1 MTTRLKLADRLKKLL
16 AFDIH
21 DLGVMVGGGFFCGSA
36 ASELSKLVFG
46 APPGHHVSLLIA
58 FLGFL
63 AGGLLSQHVRR
74 KQQLTQTTT
83 SQISDREVTDHDKQK

>member
-1 MTTRLKLADRLKKLL
+1 MTTRWPLAGKLKTMF

-21 DLGVMVGGGFFCGSA
+21 DLGVMVGGGFFCNA
-36 ASELSKLVFG
+36 VASELSKWVIG
-46 APPGHHVSLLIA
+46 APLGHNLSLLIA

-74 KQQLTQTTT
+74 KQQLTKTTPP
-83 SQISDREVTDHDKQK
+83 QIPDKEVTDHATRK

>member
-1 MTTRLKLADRLKKLL
+1 LTTRWPLVGKLKTLL

-21 DLGVMVGGGFFCGSA
+21 DLGVMIGGGFFCNA
-36 ASELSKLVFG
+36 AANVLSKWVFG
-46 APPGHHVSLLIA
+46 APPSHHLSLLIA

-74 KQQLTQTTT
+74 KQQLSKTTPP
-83 SQISDREVTDHDKQK
+83 QIPDKEVTDHATRK

>member
-74 KQQLTQTTT
+74 KNELSKITP
-83 SQISDREVTDHDKQK
+83 SHSPDKEVTDHE